1 MNSLV
6 ASAPGKVVLSGEYA
20 VLDGAPAI
28 SMAVNRR
35 AVAVLTPA
43 SGDEATITSVGP
55 AGGTDRN
62 LFDSAVRA
70 TQFKRAGDCVFCL
83 DTSAFVDADS
93 GEKFGIGS
101 SAALMVALGRLMA
114 PGAASDSEVGA
125 TAAIA
130 HRDFQNGAGSGVDI
144 ATSVT
149 GGLIEFRI
157 PDTRVTKV
165 TWPSGLSFALLWS
178 GVAASTR
185 ERVGRLKMSEAK
197 PSRLALSDAAA
208 ATATAWRSGS
218 AAAVMAAYVE
228 YIDALMNFSV
238 DHGLGIFEAGHEAL
252 VQRANADGLVYK
264 PCGAG
269 GGDIGIAL
277 ATDSAQLKTFVERA
291 AESGFRHLDFDI
303 DMTGVK
309 ISREHE

>member
-43 SGDEATITSVGP
+43 SGDEATITSVGLV
-55 AGGTDRN
+55 GGTDRN

-70 TQFKRAGDCVFCL
+70 AQFKRAGDCLFLL

-149 GGLIEFRI
+149 GGLIEFRM

-178 GVAASTR
+178 GVGASTQ
-185 ERVGRLKMSEAK
+185 ERVDRLKMSEAK

-228 YIDALMNFSV
+228 YIDALMSFSV
-238 DHGLGIFEAGHEAL
+238 DHGLGIFEAGHDAL
-252 VQRANADGLVYK
+252 VQDANADGLVYK

-277 ATDSAQLKTFVERA
+277 ATDSAQLNTFVERA

-303 DMTGVK
+303 DTTGVK
-309 ISREHE
+309 IGREDE